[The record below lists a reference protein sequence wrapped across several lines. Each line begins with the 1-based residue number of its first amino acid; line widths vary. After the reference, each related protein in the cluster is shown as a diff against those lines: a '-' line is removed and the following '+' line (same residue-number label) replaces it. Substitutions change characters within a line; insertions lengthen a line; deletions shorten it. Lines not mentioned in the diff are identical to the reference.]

1 MVKIARKTAK
11 KVAKAQKARTE
22 RATAKKVIAKRAKAV
37 KKAASA
43 RTRSKKAAKRKSSAP
58 KRTRASAPKTS
69 AAKRNKTRVATKA
82 RKPAATKAKAKP
94 KAAKPLSTI
103 FDYVRF
109 AANRLSNAGVVFA
122 HGTTDPV
129 SEAAFLVGETL
140 HLHPDDVEPAAGQRV
155 SKAEGAAILDLVE
168 RRIAT
173 RKPAAY
179 LLNKIYMR
187 GLPFYVDERTIVPR
201 SFIGELLDA
210 HFGDDSL
217 FSLRDP
223 SQVTRV
229 LDLCTGSGCLAIL
242 AAYAFPNATVDAV
255 DLSADALEVARRNV
269 ADHQLEDR
277 VSLYQGDL
285 FAPLAGRRYDVIISN
300 PPYVD
305 AEGMASLPQE
315 CRYEPEM
322 AFAGGDDGI
331 DLVRTILAGA
341 KAHLTPDGGLLC
353 EIGRCQPALEAAY
366 LDMPF
371 LWLDTEES
379 EGEVFWLEANVL

>member
-1 MVKIARKTAK
+1 MAKKAKKKANARKAKTK
-11 KVAKAQKARTE
+11 KVK
-22 RATAKKVIAKRAKAV
+22 AKRVTKQAVRAKTRGKKAV
-37 KKAASA
+37 K
-43 RTRSKKAAKRKSSAP
+43 RK
-58 KRTRASAPKTS
+58 ASAPKGAKKSAPKPSASRGKTS
-69 AAKRNKTRVATKA
+69 VAAKTKKRAETKA
-82 RKPAATKAKAKP
+82 NTKAKTQTKP

-109 AANRLSNAGVVFA
+109 AANRLSKAGIVFA

-155 SKAEGAAILDLVE
+155 SKTDGAKILDLVE
-168 RRIAT
+168 QRVAT

-223 SQVTRV
+223 SQMSRV

-269 ADHQLEDR
+269 AEHQLKDR
-277 VSLYQGDL
+277 VHLHQGDL
-285 FAPLAGRRYDVIISN
+285 FAPLAGKRYDLIITN

-315 CRYEPEM
+315 CRFEPEM

-341 KAHLTPDGGLLC
+341 KAHLTKDGGLLC
-353 EIGRCQPALEAAY
+353 EVGRCRPALEAAY
-366 LDMPF
+366 PEMPF

-379 EGEVFWLEANVL
+379 EGEVFWLEAGAL

>member
-1 MVKIARKTAK
+1 MAK
-11 KVAKAQKARTE
+11 K
-22 RATAKKVIAKRAKAV
+22 AKKKRAKAAKRATGTSARA
-37 KKAASA
+37 KKAVKHKTSA
-43 RTRSKKAAKRKSSAP
+43 RKGVKRSVAKPPSTRSKASVAAKRK
-58 KRTRASAPKTS
+58 
-69 AAKRNKTRVATKA
+69 
-82 RKPAATKAKAKP
+82 KPAKA
-94 KAAKPLSTI
+94 KAAKPALSTI

-109 AANRLSNAGVVFA
+109 AANRLSKAGVVFA
-122 HGTTDPV
+122 HGTIDPV

-155 SKAEGAAILDLVE
+155 SKADGATILDLVE
-168 RRIAT
+168 QRIAT

-217 FSLRDP
+217 FSLGDP
-223 SQVTRV
+223 SRVSRV

-269 ADHQLEDR
+269 AGHQLKDR
-277 VSLYQGDL
+277 VTLYQGDL
-285 FAPLAGRRYDVIISN
+285 FAPLAGKRYDLIITN

-315 CRYEPEM
+315 CRYEPEL

-331 DLVRTILAGA
+331 DLVRTILEGA
-341 KAHLTPDGGLLC
+341 KAHLTLAGGLLC
-353 EIGRCQPALEAAY
+353 EVGRCRPALEAAY
-366 LDMPF
+366 PAMPF

-379 EGEVFWLEANVL
+379 EGEVFWLEANAL